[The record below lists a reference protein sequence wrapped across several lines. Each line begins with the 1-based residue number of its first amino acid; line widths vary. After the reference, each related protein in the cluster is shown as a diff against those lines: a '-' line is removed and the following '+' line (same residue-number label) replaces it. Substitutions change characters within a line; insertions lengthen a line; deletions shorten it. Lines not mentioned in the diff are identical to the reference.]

1 MNCPKCRQPLTEVM
15 LKTTAY
21 GTFTL
26 APDGRVEDAVPVIA
40 HACKTAWILCS
51 KCESDIT
58 GVFIR
63 KEPDVL
69 ERRIGLANC

>member
-1 MNCPKCRQPLTEVM
+1 MNCPKCRQPITEVM

-21 GTFTL
+21 DTFTL
-26 APDGRVEDAVPVIA
+26 APDGGVEDAVPVIA

-58 GVFIR
+58 GVFIK
-63 KEPDVL
+63 KEPEVL
-69 ERRIGLANC
+69 ERLTGLANC